1 MNFFKKFFL
10 IFFIFFSISL
20 AVADNH
26 DAKKEILD
34 QAKEITDNIKKEDSL
49 DEEEVPLNDPFA
61 GNEGTNNS
69 RTNIDPDEERDVMS
83 LYNFKLSGL
92 ISGENASYISL
103 TDSSG
108 DVINVTLGQ
117 NLGKIKLVDLRLTE
131 AIFKKEDK
139 SYIIIDFNNQI
150 RETDDY

>member
-1 MNFFKKFFL
+1 MNFFKKVFL
-10 IFFIFFSISL
+10 IFFVFFSFSL

-34 QAKEITDNIKKEDSL
+34 QAKEITDNIKQEDSL

-83 LYNFKLSGL
+83 
-92 ISGENASYISL
+92 
-103 TDSSG
+103 
-108 DVINVTLGQ
+108 
-117 NLGKIKLVDLRLTE
+117 
-131 AIFKKEDK
+131 
-139 SYIIIDFNNQI
+139 
-150 RETDDY
+150 

>member
-10 IFFIFFSISL
+10 IFFIFFSFSL

-34 QAKEITDNIKKEDSL
+34 KAKEITDKLEKEDSI

-69 RTNIDPDEERDVMS
+69 RTNMDPEEERDVMS

-108 DVINVTLGQ
+108 DVINITLGQ

>member
-1 MNFFKKFFL
+1 MNFFKKLFL
-10 IFFIFFSISL
+10 IFFIFFSFSL

-34 QAKEITDNIKKEDSL
+34 KAKEITDKLEKEDSI

-69 RTNIDPDEERDVMS
+69 RTNMDPEEERDVMS

-150 RETDDY
+150 RETDEY

>member
-10 IFFIFFSISL
+10 IFFIFFSFSL

-26 DAKKEILD
+26 DSKKEILD
-34 QAKEITDNIKKEDSL
+34 QAKEITDNIKQEDSL